1 MRGELLALWLRV
13 CQNSSHPSVFVAAL
27 AAVFG
32 CRQGAAAG
40 VYA

>member
-1 MRGELLALWLRV
+1 MRGEALWLKV
-13 CQNSSHPSVFVAAL
+13 CQNSSHPSVFV